1 VKTTGIQPEVCPV
14 GYHLIPW
21 DYSRGCIANTPVDC
35 TPGSVWTPTPA
46 NYYSCTEVAKT
57 VQEAP
62 QPLPTLDGWGLLIT
76 VCAVALAGVWR
87 ATQ

>member
-1 VKTTGIQPEVCPV
+1 MKTTGIQPTTCPP

-21 DYSRGCIANTPVDC
+21 DYSRGCIADQPVSC
-35 TPGSVWTPTPA
+35 TAGSVWTPTPD
-46 NYYSCTEVAKT
+46 NYYSCTVVPV
-57 VQEAP
+57 VQDAP

-87 ATQ
+87 AAQ